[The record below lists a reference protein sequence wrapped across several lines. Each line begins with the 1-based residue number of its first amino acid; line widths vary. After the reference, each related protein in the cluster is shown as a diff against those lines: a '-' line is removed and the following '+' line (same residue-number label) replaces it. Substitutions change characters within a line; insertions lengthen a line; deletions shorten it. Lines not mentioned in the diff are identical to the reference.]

1 MRIESDFHDYY
12 DSLQSLTP
20 GDPDVWHR
28 EMDDIQLERTKG
40 IKELPYCLDVKIGK
54 NSYKIDTFVV
64 LFCGKLCLGVGYSAD
79 YGNTY
84 YAYGKEN
91 IIAALGEEVFNK
103 LFKGSFSTFS
113 WKQLEEHFTEQECL
127 KYHLKYNSPI
137 ILIERSSYQTILR
150 INPQL
155 KKWHFQK
162 VVDPYTAFQEID
174 MFRNSALK
182 ANERPMVS
190 ISDKDKIHK
199 HGFDKWSFRKQ
210 PENYGTKTQKLHR
223 IS

>member
-28 EMDDIQLERTKG
+28 KTDDIQLEKTEQTKK
-40 IKELPYCLDVKIGK
+40 IPYDIDIKIGK
-54 NSYKIDTFVV
+54 NFYKIKTFIV
-64 LFCGKLCLGVGYSAD
+64 LFCGKLYLGAQYQVH
-79 YGNTY
+79 YGKTY
-84 YAYGKEN
+84 YAYGREN
-91 IIAALGEEVFNK
+91 VTAALGEEASK
-103 LFKGSFSTFS
+103 QLFKGSYSTFS

-137 ILIERSSYQTILR
+137 ILIERIYYKLFFHV
-150 INPQL
+150 NPQL

-162 VVDPYTAFQEID
+162 AVDPYTAFQEID

-199 HGFDKWSFRKQ
+199 HGFDKWSFRKM
-210 PENYGTKTQKLHR
+210 PSKR
-223 IS
+223 